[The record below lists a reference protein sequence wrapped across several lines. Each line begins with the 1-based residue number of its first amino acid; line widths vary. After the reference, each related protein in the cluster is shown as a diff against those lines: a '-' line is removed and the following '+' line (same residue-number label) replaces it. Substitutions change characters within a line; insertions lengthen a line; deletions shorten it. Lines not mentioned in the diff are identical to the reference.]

1 MLSAARLAW
10 LQLRREKVRLAIAL
24 AGVGFAV
31 VLVFMQLG
39 FMDALF
45 RSAVNVHGRLNAD
58 VVLVHPNYNILPRP
72 TYFSRRRLYQAL
84 GFPGVASVTAVH
96 FAIAHWKH
104 PVDGSNQD
112 IFVLGVDPA
121 GEALTA
127 PGMADA
133 LRLVRYP
140 DRAIFDEASRPE
152 FGPVPA
158 LFREHGAV
166 STEVNDRRLTIQ
178 GLFRLGTSFGV
189 DGTILTSDLNFRRL
203 FPGYPPGG
211 VGLGL
216 VRVQPGADPRTVRD
230 ALVAGLPHDVRVLTK
245 SEFMRAEVAYWSTK
259 TPIGF
264 VFAFGVVIGLVVG
277 MIIVYQILFADI
289 ADHLAEYATLKAMG
303 YANRYLSTVVVMEAT
318 ILALL
323 GYLPGMAI
331 ALWLF
336 DVAHRA
342 TMLPMVI
349 AFDRAAEVLGLT
361 LAMCWASGLI
371 AMRKLRT
378 LDPADVF

>member
-1 MLSAARLAW
+1 MISAPRLAW
-10 LQLRREKVRLAIAL
+10 LQLRHQKVRLAIAI

-45 RSAVNVHGRLNAD
+45 RSAVNVHRQLMAD

-84 GFPGVASVTAVH
+84 AFPGVASVTAVH
-96 FAIAHWKH
+96 FGIAHWKH
-104 PVDGSNQD
+104 PVDGSSQD
-112 IFVLGVDPA
+112 IFVLGVDPRGA
-121 GEALTA
+121 ALSA
-127 PGMADA
+127 PGMEDL

-140 DRAIFDEASRPE
+140 DRAVFDEVSRPE
-152 FGPVPA
+152 YGPVPA
-158 LFREHGAV
+158 LFRERGEV

-189 DGTILTSDLNFRRL
+189 DGTILTSDLNYRRL
-203 FPGYPPGG
+203 FPGYPAGG
-211 VGLGL
+211 VGIGL
-216 VRVQPGADPRTVRD
+216 VRVRPGVDPRAVRD
-230 ALVAGLPHDVRVLTK
+230 ALAAGLPHDVRVLTK
-245 SEFMRAEVAYWSTK
+245 EEFMRAEVDYWSRK

-289 ADHLAEYATLKAMG
+289 ADHLAEYATLRAIG
-303 YANRYLSTVVVMEAT
+303 HTTRYLSAVVLMEAT

-331 ALWLF
+331 AAWLY
-336 DVAHRA
+336 DLTHRA
-342 TMLPMVI
+342 TMLPMMV
-349 AFDRAAEVLGLT
+349 APDRAAEVLALT
-361 LAMCWASGLI
+361 LGMCWASALI
-371 AMRKLRT
+371 AMRRVRT

>member
-1 MLSAARLAW
+1 MIPAARLAW
-10 LQLRREKVRLAIAL
+10 LQLWREKVRLAIAL

-39 FMDALF
+39 FRDALF
-45 RSAVNVHGRLNAD
+45 GSAVNVHGQLNAD
-58 VVLVHPNYNILPRP
+58 VVLIHPNYSILPRP
-72 TYFSRRRLYQAL
+72 TYFSRRRLHQAR
-84 GFPGVASVTAVH
+84 GFPGVASVTGVH
-96 FAIAHWKH
+96 IGIARWKH
-104 PVDGSNQD
+104 PVDGSSQD

-121 GEALTA
+121 GDALA
-127 PGMADA
+127 VPAIDER

-158 LFREHGAV
+158 LFREHGDV

-189 DGTILTSDLNFRRL
+189 DGTILTSDLNYRRL
-203 FPGYPPGG
+203 FPGYPAGG
-211 VGLGL
+211 VGIGL
-216 VRVQPGADPRTVRD
+216 VRVRPGVDPRVVRR
-230 ALVAGLPHDVRVLTK
+230 AIAAGLPHDVRVLTK
-245 SEFMRAEVAYWSTK
+245 DEFMSAEVAYWSRK

-289 ADHLAEYATLKAMG
+289 ADHLSEYATLKAMG
-303 YANRYLSTVVVMEAT
+303 YANRYLSGVVVMEAT
-318 ILALL
+318 ILAVL

-331 ALWLF
+331 AFWLS

-349 AFDRAAEVLGLT
+349 APGRAAEVLGLT
-361 LAMCWASGLI
+361 LAMCWVSGLI